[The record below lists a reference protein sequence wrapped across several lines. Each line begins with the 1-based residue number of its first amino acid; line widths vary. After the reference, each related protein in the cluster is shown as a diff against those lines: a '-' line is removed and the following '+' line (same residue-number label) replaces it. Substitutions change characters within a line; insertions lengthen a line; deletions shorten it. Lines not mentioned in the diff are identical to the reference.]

1 MEEPSMEILRSRLM
15 LAQSTHNQSDEMTAL
30 ADIAHLLLKEGIID
44 EARNMLELSLDIARS
59 LDDDVGLIV
68 AHWGLADAAH
78 LETDDEEEILHLSQV
93 VAAHLQADLR
103 LPEQLTLRLSELTE

>member
-1 MEEPSMEILRSRLM
+1 MEEPTMEILRSRLM
-15 LAQSTHNQSDEMTAL
+15 LAQSTHNQLDEMSAL
-30 ADIAHLLLKEGIID
+30 ADIAHRVLKEGLLD

-78 LETDDEEEILHLSQV
+78 IEGDEKEELLHLSQV
-93 VAAHLQADLR
+93 VAAHLQADMR
-103 LPEQLTLRLSELTE
+103 LPEQLTERLSALTG